1 MLSYQET
8 KKEYK
13 ELFKKYP
20 NVGDVW
26 TGNEDEKT
34 IDYTIKNY
42 VKSGSRWTLTEEKHE
57 TINYIHFYNVVDPR
71 ATRFFR
77 NLGGYD
83 VTKCAYTCKGF
94 LPVEVIS
101 INPDRT
107 YKTVRTFKF

>member
-1 MLSYQET
+1 MLNYQET
-8 KKEYK
+8 KKEYN

-42 VKSGSRWTLTEEKHE
+42 VKNGSRWTLTEEKHE
-57 TINYIHFYNVVDPR
+57 KINYINYYNVVDPR
-71 ATRFFR
+71 AARFFR
-77 NLGGYD
+77 SLGGYD
-83 VTKCAYTCKGF
+83 KTTCSYTRKGY
-94 LPVEVIS
+94 LPVECVS

-107 YKTVRTFKF
+107 YKTVRSFKF